1 MDAVWQQPR
10 TCNFN
15 DTKMKPP
22 IWPLLQR
29 LKGCQFTHK
38 QPACL
43 SACLH
48 CAAVTG
54 TFDVEL
60 AQLVFAPWPANPA
73 QYSHGKSPNQHS
85 YMQLQVGV
93 ISAIQP

>member
-1 MDAVWQQPR
+1 MAAAKDLQFQRHQDEAPHLAF
-10 TCNFN
+10 TAALEGL
-15 DTKMKPP
+15 P
-22 IWPLLQR
+22 IHTQA
-29 LKGCQFTHK
+29 
-38 QPACL
+38 ACL
-43 SACLH
+43 PACLH